1 MDIVDS
7 ANQNQ
12 QGVAGLLG
20 AAPVNQAQNQMW
32 SVGFPG
38 IAPAPNWLPPQL
50 FQLPGAPNISNE
62 DYMARYFNIPLTY
75 GYGAKRFLMDG
86 QTTLPPVYIPPPEYL
101 PPPPPP
107 IPVYPPPAPVAPPE
121 GGMPPPPDQGEIQL
135 PVLPPIEPV
144 LPPVEEPP
152 PIIEDLPPPI
162 VERPVIPELPPIV
175 ETPPLPPVE
184 EVTVPVVS
192 QPLFPPE
199 DDIITLPPYERGEI
213 PVPMVKESGKRPVI
227 EMTVKDT
234 ETGETV
240 ETSTE
245 RPFGVSE
252 PSVIPIEPIEIPP
265 EVPGIE
271 VPEIPP
277 LELPAMP
284 PVEQATPPAY
294 IGDELMPPDES
305 EFAVYGDIMKDYT
318 GPGLTDGPDLYGRP
332 VLTGGVGGDIAK
344 GYEGPGIEEI
354 PGVFAESG
362 ETGAYLPEAP
372 TRSTRAQVPAYTVPE
387 ADVLYGYNPSVEQ
400 ELAAAGLAS
409 SPQEILPAE
418 EYQSTGVN
426 VDALPGLLAAG
437 VDMQP
442 ATSGLLET
450 PISEISPELMRE
462 LVLDELGKFGQQL
475 GFQRGDIYPERMVTR
490 LGAGV
495 R

>member
-50 FQLPGAPNISNE
+50 FQMPVAPAISNE

-107 IPVYPPPAPVAPPE
+107 IPVYPPPPPPAAPPPE

-135 PVLPPIEPV
+135 PVLPP
-144 LPPVEEPP
+144 VEERP

-162 VERPVIPELPPIV
+162 VERPVIPERPPIIEDLPPPIV
-175 ETPPLPPVE
+175 ERPPLPPVE

-192 QPLFPPE
+192 QPMVPPGNEDRGEVQIPIIEEKALKRPSVETKVKEGDWWLEDEGELMKEWESKPPE
-199 DDIITLPPYERGEI
+199 
-213 PVPMVKESGKRPVI
+213 
-227 EMTVKDT
+227 
-234 ETGETV
+234 
-240 ETSTE
+240 
-245 RPFGVSE
+245 
-252 PSVIPIEPIEIPP
+252 EPIE
-265 EVPGIE
+265 
-271 VPEIPP
+271 
-277 LELPAMP
+277 LPAPP
-284 PVEQATPPAY
+284 PVEMPLPPPPIDIPEVIIDEPQAPPAY
-294 IGDELMPPDES
+294 IGDELLPIDES
-305 EFAVYGDIMKDYT
+305 EFAVYGDIMKDWN

-344 GYEGPGIEEI
+344 GYEGPGIDEI
-354 PGVFAESG
+354 PGVFADAG

-372 TRSTRAQVPAYTVPE
+372 VRATRAQVPAYTVPE

-400 ELAAAGLAS
+400 ELAAASPAS
-409 SPQEILPAE
+409 TAEETLPGE
-418 EYQSTGVN
+418 EYQGTGINVN
-426 VDALPGLLAAG
+426 ALPGLLDSGADNSPTAL
-437 VDMQP
+437 
-442 ATSGLLET
+442 GLLET
-450 PISEISPELMRE
+450 PISAISSELMRE
-462 LVLDELGKFGQQL
+462 LVMDELGKFGQQL
-475 GFQRGDIYPERMVTR
+475 GVQRGPISPGRVSTR
-490 LGAGV
+490 IRAGV
-495 R
+495 E

>member
-50 FQLPGAPNISNE
+50 FQMPAAPAISNE

-107 IPVYPPPAPVAPPE
+107 IPVYPPPPPPAAPPPE

-144 LPPVEEPP
+144 LPPIEELP
-152 PIIEDLPPPI
+152 PIIEEIPMPI

-192 QPLFPPE
+192 QPMFPPE

-213 PVPMVKESGKRPVI
+213 PVPGDKEPGKRPVI
-227 EMTVKDT
+227 EVRLKDP
-234 ETGETV
+234 ETGEFKEV
-240 ETSTE
+240 ETD
-245 RPFGVSE
+245 RPAGVSE
-252 PSVIPIEPIEIPP
+252 PSVIPIEPIEIPT

-284 PVEQATPPAY
+284 PVEQAAPPAY
-294 IGDELMPPDES
+294 IGD
-305 EFAVYGDIMKDYT
+305 
-318 GPGLTDGPDLYGRP
+318 
-332 VLTGGVGGDIAK
+332 
-344 GYEGPGIEEI
+344 
-354 PGVFAESG
+354 
-362 ETGAYLPEAP
+362 
-372 TRSTRAQVPAYTVPE
+372 
-387 ADVLYGYNPSVEQ
+387 Q
-400 ELAAAGLAS
+400 ELAYAGLPETS
-409 SPQEILPAE
+409 EQEVVDTGYE
-418 EYQSTGVN
+418 DQSAGGVN
-426 VDALPGLLAAG
+426 LQAIPGLLAIGA
-437 VDMQP
+437 DAQP
-442 ATSGLLET
+442 TTSGLLEA
-450 PISEISPELMRE
+450 PISSLSPEAMRE
-462 LVLDELGKFGQQL
+462 LVIDELGKFGQQL
-475 GFQRGDIYPERMVTR
+475 GFQRGWINPVRMVTR
-490 LGAGV
+490 LRAGV
-495 R
+495 Q